1 MDLGL
6 VLMTSLLL
14 LVLLSSVSSVDNYTL
29 FTFILLRSIY
39 FYLVYDWILFS
50 VVFIYVIVTFILRS
64 IYFYLVY
71 DCEFCFLLCLLMLLL
86 TEFNTFSNKIFYLS
100 SIIDD

>member
-1 MDLGL
+1 
-6 VLMTSLLL
+6 MTSL

-39 FYLVYDWILFS
+39 FYIVYDWILFS
-50 VVFIYVIVTFILRS
+50 VVFINAIVTFILLRS

-86 TEFNTFSNKIFYLS
+86 TEFNRFY
-100 SIIDD
+100 I